1 MKTFTLT
8 GSQFLPAAFLMFC
21 LSAEAQKLPNV
32 QTVNV
37 WAPVDV
43 KTDGK
48 PTEWGDRFEAYNKN
62 TSVFYTMANDNDK
75 LYLTIQATHANTIA
89 KILSG
94 GITLTVKSVANATSP
109 LSITY
114 PLIGTKGGLSF
125 ILMKIKGDQP
135 IADSDLNAINNQLSI
150 GCKKIKV
157 TGVTQVT
164 DTMLSVYNTEGIKA
178 AGLFDHQKAYTY
190 ELAISLNYLEP
201 FVNDLDTFNY
211 NIILTGSNV
220 TNINAVTG
228 TNSDA
233 LQHTFNNLTI
243 PSYFSGRYTL
253 VKK

>member
-43 KTDGK
+43 KTDGI
-48 PTEWGDRFEAYNKN
+48 PTEWGNTFEAYNKN
-62 TSVFYTMANDNDK
+62 TSVFYTMANDNDQ
-75 LYLTIQATHANTIA
+75 LYLTIQATDANTVA
-89 KILSG
+89 KILNG
-94 GITLTVKSVANATSP
+94 GITLTIKNVANAASP

-114 PLIGTKGGLSF
+114 PLISAKDGRSF
-125 ILMKIKGDQP
+125 ILMKIKGDHD
-135 IADSDLNAINNQLSI
+135 IADSDLNAANKQLTI
-150 GCKKIKV
+150 GCKEIKV
-157 TGVTQVT
+157 TGIKEIA
-164 DTMLSVYNTEGIKA
+164 DTMLSVYNTQGIKA

-211 NIILTGSNV
+211 SVMLNGLNTDGASP
-220 TNINAVTG
+220 T
-228 TNSDA
+228 
-233 LQHTFNNLTI
+233 
-243 PSYFSGRYTL
+243 YFSGRYTL